1 MNWAQLGSSC
11 VGSHEVAVRYWL
23 GLQSL
28 EGLTE
33 LVVQNGALIWLA
45 VDAGSWLGA
54 QLGMSKGL
62 SQDGSFFMGFPHSS
76 GLLLE
81 GPSWLPLHTQHSD
94 GDS

>member
-1 MNWAQLGSSC
+1 MEWPRGGEGS
-11 VGSHEVAVRYWL
+11 AAAALRAPLPARVRERP
-23 GLQSL
+23 S
-28 EGLTE
+28 
-33 LVVQNGALIWLA
+33 VVPL
-45 VDAGSWLGA
+45 WLGA

-81 GPSWLPLHTQHSD
+81 GPSWLPLHTQHSN